1 MAVKILKDGE
11 DISTMP
17 IEYAPNFT
25 KEYNKDICEELDIT
39 VPDDYV
45 AIGEAAEDT
54 EEASDDADAADEATA
69 ETAEDDATEEAD
81 E

>member
-1 MAVKILKDGE
+1 MHQTSQKNTIKISVK
-11 DISTMP
+11 
-17 IEYAPNFT
+17 NF
-25 KEYNKDICEELDIT
+25 T

-69 ETAEDDATEEAD
+69 ETAEDDVTEEAA

>member
-25 KEYNKDICEELDIT
+25 KEYNKDICEELGIE

-45 AIGEAAEDT
+45 AIGEAAE
-54 EEASDDADAADEATA
+54 
-69 ETAEDDATEEAD
+69 ETAKINPVRQLKNTHTNRILK
-81 E
+81 